1 MQDKVYYDK
10 TIQIK
15 ELAKIEKVFM
25 RDTFCMEIIQNIY
38 NRDENK

>member
-1 MQDKVYYDK
+1 MRHKVYYDK

-25 RDTFCMEIIQNIY
+25 RDTFCMEIVKKNY
-38 NRDENK
+38 NRDEKR